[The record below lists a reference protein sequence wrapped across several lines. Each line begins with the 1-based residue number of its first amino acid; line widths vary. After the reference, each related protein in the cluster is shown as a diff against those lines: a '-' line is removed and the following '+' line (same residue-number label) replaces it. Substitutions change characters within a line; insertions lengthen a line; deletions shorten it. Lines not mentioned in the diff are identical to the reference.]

1 MDESAAASGVQA
13 AGTAAVAP
21 VGRVVAA
28 RLGRV
33 GVWAPQ
39 LQWQPI
45 EGARRAV
52 ARLETL
58 GFRAVWIGE
67 ATGKEVM
74 THATLLLAASE
85 RIVVATGIAS
95 IWARDPMA
103 MANAGRTLEEAFPG
117 RFVMGLGVSHP
128 FLTEPRARTYERAF
142 TAMRDYLDAMD
153 RAPYAGPPAD
163 RPPRVLAALGPR
175 MLRLSADRAA
185 GAHPYFVPLEHTFS
199 ARATL
204 GPEPVLAPE
213 QAVVLAKGAEGE
225 QIARRYTSTYLGLA
239 NYRANL
245 VRLGWAEEDLADGG
259 SDRLLDAVV
268 ARGSVEAAA
277 ARVQGHLDA
286 GADHV
291 AVRVLTEDPRRIPF
305 WELEDLAAT
314 LLPAS

>member
-1 MDESAAASGVQA
+1 MDESPAALD
-13 AGTAAVAP
+13 VAP
-21 VGRVVAA
+21 DPATPIGRIVAA

-52 ARLETL
+52 ARLEEL
-58 GFRAVWIGE
+58 GYGAVWIGE

-74 THATLLLAASE
+74 THATLLLAGSE

-128 FLTEPRARTYERAF
+128 FLTEPRERTYERAF
-142 TAMRDYLDAMD
+142 TAMQDYLDAMD
-153 RAPYAGPPAD
+153 RAPYAGPPAEP
-163 RPPRVLAALGPR
+163 PPRVLAALGPR
-175 MLRLSADRAA
+175 MLRLAAERAA
-185 GAHPYFVPLEHTFS
+185 GAHPYFVPLEHTVG

-204 GPEPVLAPE
+204 GPEPLLAPE
-213 QAVVLAKGAEGE
+213 QAVVLAQRGAAEP
-225 QIARRYTSTYLGLA
+225 IARRYTSTYLGLA

-245 VRLGWAEEDLADGG
+245 TRLGWSEGDLAEGG
-259 SDRLLDAVV
+259 SDRLVDAVV
-268 ARGSVEAAA
+268 ARGGVEAAA
-277 ARVQGHLDA
+277 ARVRGHLDV

-291 AVRVLTEDPRRIPF
+291 ALRVLTEDPRRVPF
-305 WELEDLAAT
+305 AELEDLAAA
-314 LLPAS
+314 LLP